1 MVRPAAWRGW
11 FFSEHGFPE
20 QMNITA
26 AAGCGSC
33 ACGWPEGTDTTS
45 WNERVDKDV
54 DADAGWGRSQP
65 GWVDFKKYIF

>member
-26 AAGCGSC
+26 AAAGRRGRTQP
-33 ACGWPEGTDTTS
+33 AGTRGWTKTWMRTLVGGAASLDGWILKNIYFS
-45 WNERVDKDV
+45 IDKT
-54 DADAGWGRSQP
+54 
-65 GWVDFKKYIF
+65 